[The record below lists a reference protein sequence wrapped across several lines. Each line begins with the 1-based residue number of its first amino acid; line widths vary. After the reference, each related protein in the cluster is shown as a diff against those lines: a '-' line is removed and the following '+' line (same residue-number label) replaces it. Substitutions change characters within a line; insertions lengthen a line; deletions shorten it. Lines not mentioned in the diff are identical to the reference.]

1 MEVTDLAVR
10 AATVAAVVV
19 VDLAEVEEVVPQG
32 AIMEAAIAAAV
43 VVRGQW
49 GSAVLGLG
57 LAVMDLAQ
65 ASAGLPSRMPAAVA
79 VASVLA
85 PVQAALAAAG
95 LGLLV
100 LAATAPLTRV
110 VVEAVGDR
118 PDHPQVALV
127 VQAL

>member
-19 VDLAEVEEVVPQG
+19 VDLTEVEEVVPQG
-32 AIMEAAIAAAV
+32 AIMEAAIEAAV

-79 VASVLA
+79 VVAVLA